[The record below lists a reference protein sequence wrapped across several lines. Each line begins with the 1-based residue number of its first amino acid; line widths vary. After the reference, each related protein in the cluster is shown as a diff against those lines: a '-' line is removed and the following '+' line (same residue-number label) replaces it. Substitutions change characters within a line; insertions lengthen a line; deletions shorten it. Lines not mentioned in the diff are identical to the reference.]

1 MAVINEQVPYF
12 DFDGLSCAE
21 STLRCL
27 IERGVIDVP
36 MDTVRMLT
44 GLHGGALGPGGYCGA
59 INGGVAALGWV
70 LGRTEPTQ
78 DSKRLQRVEREFVDA
93 FHEKFGEYTCEALL
107 TEDEA
112 SRSQLER
119 CADQVVWAVE
129 TVTRILERERAS

>member
-1 MAVINEQVPYF
+1 MHPW
-12 DFDGLSCAE
+12 
-21 STLRCL
+21 TRC
-27 IERGVIDVP
+27 
-36 MDTVRMLT
+36 
-44 GLHGGALGPGGYCGA
+44 GALGPGGYCGA

>member
-27 IERGVIDVP
+27 IERGVIDAP

-44 GLHGGALGPGGYCGA
+44 GLHGGYCGA

>member
-1 MAVINEQVPYF
+1 
-12 DFDGLSCAE
+12 
-21 STLRCL
+21 
-27 IERGVIDVP
+27 